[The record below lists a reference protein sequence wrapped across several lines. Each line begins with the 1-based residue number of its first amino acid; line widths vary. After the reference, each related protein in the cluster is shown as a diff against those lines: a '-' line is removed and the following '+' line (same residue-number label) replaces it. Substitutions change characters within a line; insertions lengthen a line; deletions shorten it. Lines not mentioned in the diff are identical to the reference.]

1 MKLTQKQVEQ
11 NFRNEAFE
19 LVYATEAQID
29 KLCNKLDDDLPRML
43 WDSFNE
49 DVTYMLAEVKGEF
62 GYL

>member
-11 NFRNEAFE
+11 NFRTESFE
-19 LVYATEAQID
+19 LMFATEAQID

-43 WDSFNE
+43 WASFKE
-49 DVTYMLAEVKGEF
+49 DMACMLAEAKREF

>member
-11 NFRNEAFE
+11 NFRNEDFQ

-43 WDSFNE
+43 WDSFKE
-49 DVTYMLAEVKGEF
+49 DVASMLAEVKGEF

>member
-43 WDSFNE
+43 WDSFKE
-49 DVTYMLAEVKGEF
+49 DVASMLAEVKGEF

>member
-11 NFRNEAFE
+11 NFRNESFE
-19 LVYATEAQID
+19 LMYATEAQID
-29 KLCNKLDDDLPRML
+29 KLCNKLNDDLPRML

-49 DVTYMLAEVKGEF
+49 DMTVMLAEVKREF